1 MSREKQVLIIKV
13 VVLLMIA
20 VLSGTVVA
28 SRASSVKHHTKSIS
42 ELDEKKDNVLKLAA
56 GATASSAAIT
66 LIPGDA
72 GTPIADKLADLS
84 KYFLLILCAIYF
96 EKYLLTLTG
105 LFSFRILIPAAC
117 LLLIITLLW
126 QKENYTVIS
135 RSKVRRFA
143 AKLAAFGLIIYLLV
157 PMSIVLS
164 GAIEHSYQDSISE
177 TIESAQKN
185 TEELEKSSSSE
196 DESAWKRFISKFE
209 NGVSGLIDQFES
221 TLSSM
226 LEAIAV
232 LIVTSCLIPIL
243 VLIFLVWIAK
253 MLFGPDW
260 AIMESLKRRS

>member
-1 MSREKQVLIIKV
+1 M
-13 VVLLMIA
+13 
-20 VLSGTVVA
+20 
-28 SRASSVKHHTKSIS
+28 
-42 ELDEKKDNVLKLAA
+42 
-56 GATASSAAIT
+56 
-66 LIPGDA
+66 
-72 GTPIADKLADLS
+72 
-84 KYFLLILCAIYF
+84 
-96 EKYLLTLTG
+96 
-105 LFSFRILIPAAC
+105 
-117 LLLIITLLW
+117 
-126 QKENYTVIS
+126 
-135 RSKVRRFA
+135 RRFA

-260 AIMESLKRRS
+260 AIIESLKRRS

>member
-1 MSREKQVLIIKV
+1 M
-13 VVLLMIA
+13 
-20 VLSGTVVA
+20 
-28 SRASSVKHHTKSIS
+28 
-42 ELDEKKDNVLKLAA
+42 
-56 GATASSAAIT
+56 
-66 LIPGDA
+66 
-72 GTPIADKLADLS
+72 
-84 KYFLLILCAIYF
+84 
-96 EKYLLTLTG
+96 
-105 LFSFRILIPAAC
+105 
-117 LLLIITLLW
+117 
-126 QKENYTVIS
+126 
-135 RSKVRRFA
+135 RRFA

>member
-1 MSREKQVLIIKV
+1 M
-13 VVLLMIA
+13 
-20 VLSGTVVA
+20 
-28 SRASSVKHHTKSIS
+28 
-42 ELDEKKDNVLKLAA
+42 
-56 GATASSAAIT
+56 
-66 LIPGDA
+66 
-72 GTPIADKLADLS
+72 
-84 KYFLLILCAIYF
+84 
-96 EKYLLTLTG
+96 
-105 LFSFRILIPAAC
+105 
-117 LLLIITLLW
+117 
-126 QKENYTVIS
+126 
-135 RSKVRRFA
+135 RRFA

-164 GAIEHSYQDSISE
+164 GAIENSYQDSISE